1 MGEGEDL
8 RSRLGV
14 PTGAYNQD
22 LTLRSLYVYTY
33 THRYIYIDIMMHGKA
48 VRTVPIPRMTRI
60 LPVVIEPPL
69 KGSWDLVAK
78 VIYYE

>member
-1 MGEGEDL
+1 M
-8 RSRLGV
+8 
-14 PTGAYNQD
+14 
-22 LTLRSLYVYTY
+22 Y
-33 THRYIYIDIMMHGKA
+33 THTHTQIYIYIDIMMHGKA